1 MPQLRSGKVVTASE
15 VKSADGMVTSP
26 SSLGAGVGREPGK
39 KWVVK
44 QSHHLAPKRKPEQPL
59 SSCLQPAMPSS
70 VPCEQFASLVPVQK
84 EQGESSQRLPGKK
97 SKGIQCRR
105 AARSKKGV
113 ALPISDTAVCE
124 DWQAATRAAAT
135 CWGET
140 LRRGMGQGQQLFFS
154 GATLQNK
161 SSAGIERKEH
171 SSEGLNLSGF
181 QESSGS
187 SGKKGKYSFMEIK
200 LQIPSSEG
208 EIESTERHGISC
220 LPEPEVLQ
228 PGKGT
233 CSSTDS
239 IMILKMQIPD
249 LKTDLGTRESLSEPK
264 PEEEVDTPKKLD
276 GCSLIGSRKPGTQE
290 KGKKCLSKKG
300 ETSLMKPKLQGPRE
314 RGRSALLELRTQCP
328 ESKKGAVSL
337 KKRDRNALVSQRLQG
352 LSGQE
357 QPTTRGKMH
366 KRCVKEEQR
375 SSNPQKGADSLA
387 ESAKEKWKAIEQDS
401 GTQAVKKL
409 KTIRNRSEDS
419 KEKELHYSESPM
431 VATLGGTQSKSFLCH
446 PVTKKSGVQYKKRK
460 PRIDQTKCLQSFSVT
475 TDEKVR
481 NVSAKCDAEH
491 CRNTLNHCNGLLCAT
506 EKNPFVRLEAC
517 SYINTFVKSS
527 ASGTTSSYKLS
538 GFFHVAQDKRKHVFP
553 HGTVEQCAMN
563 CNTGRMQNE
572 RSPVK
577 GGLLFNKEEKTQNRE
592 GCFSCCQSE
601 NNKCLRGKKWNIGR
615 KPRKKMKITE
625 KTSVQ
630 NIFTG
635 MANERSKCELQTEAA
650 VAMSSSFAV
659 LGLNHKEITLSS
671 SGDHTSHLPIGKN
684 TFEAQNMSVWRKN
697 STKLLA
703 FEDGF
708 KKTSELSVIAK
719 GENSKSVA
727 HHSAA
732 SGSLRALAQVH
743 DVSNCQ
749 KSKAD
754 EKLNKVNKK
763 LQQFT
768 CQRTV
773 PMTGKN
779 VWPFESCA
787 RTSEWVRKNHGSISE
802 GERLLRAAFEE
813 SSDKSTVKATGNSA
827 VTGNLRQLDL
837 HTSSAEINKE
847 STRKIMDPNTECLT
861 SLETPESSSVGIC
874 ETLRMSNENVESPVN
889 MDRSTVAFNYDD
901 AQEVKATLNF
911 TTKQKDKNKGAVTK
925 RNLSVKVQKG
935 TSTGNKN
942 RINFSRKA
950 SVVNQTFSD
959 LKLMKVLNTGNL
971 TKFKIPLCKTKPES
985 RKLESVSSFE
995 RKTCSPLELL
1005 DSTSVSRRQKTSE
1018 ETSLVNSEQ
1027 QSLPVASDATATASV
1042 KKKADDIN
1050 SKDFQ
1055 HDGSENLSNEMSAL
1069 PEYFSLYPQPF
1080 LDRQPES
1087 SVPDFHGTECVLK
1100 SNFPDHSWN
1109 AVDHPVALEINDDS
1123 KSRGNLSQHK
1133 SQDFPDILEAYEDD
1147 VLVIDVIQDD
1157 PDLFGTNNE
1166 EELAL
1171 ADCENG
1177 PVKASYTSIC
1187 IKDEKQD
1194 LKPEYPVI
1202 SENSNSVDNNFRHIT
1217 MQESGMSNDTEN
1229 SCDWVL
1235 KAKYI
1240 KTHNSSRGSGP
1251 LGGVT
1256 EDFLED
1262 GQLRELDELLNSF
1275 DMDEKFRFADG
1286 VPDVKQEKKGEAEKS
1301 DCKYKDLVNCELL
1314 SGLPLHAPKVN
1325 VLSEATVVKPRT
1337 NGKSPLLPLQNYG
1350 DSEPWK
1356 MEKNAIA
1363 SHSVQRILEMIE
1375 LPRKYCRF
1383 YFMTL
1388 RGCER
1393 AKCWFW
1399 HVPEQ
1404 GDEKICMAI
1413 LRTYISIKDS
1423 GLLKRAVQIFVKY
1436 YREVTPGV
1444 DFASE
1449 VLNDLLISL
1458 LKNCLLQEVFQIL
1471 NVTVQIN
1478 TLPAVD
1484 VVLKVFEHVASLNIR
1499 DAVPPLI
1506 STFCKLIDAGMFLEF
1521 EHFDYIIKFLHQLQV
1536 SSQEINTVLNIK
1548 SRFQERHFEKNWLF
1562 DFNLAVAEIQHC
1574 KEKSDWTKLGALYV
1588 NARTGCEHFGDLQK
1602 LSLCIAEILTRD
1614 SETDRPGVP
1623 FCDFADAVIKNS
1635 QHNEADRIFIGR
1647 IGISVMYSYHKV
1659 LQWIKGRKVLDK
1671 LHELQIRFTVLKG
1684 LIGAERLASRCQIVN
1699 KAAEI
1704 FLKTGSV
1711 DGATWVLRESEW
1723 TTNAP
1728 LWPCD
1733 KMDIL
1738 NRHNLLCSLMHK
1750 YLRKSLYRQAFE
1762 VLQNLP
1768 GFQNCSDTVDVSQ
1781 YSCLFN
1787 KLINACFESKNLG
1800 VSSSAVDF
1808 MLSKNIAI
1816 DFFLLRGLI
1825 TALGRSSLWSKARTY
1840 YKSALS
1846 LGCYPPLQGNLYH
1859 KLLTIPSYLSEV
1871 EMLLAI
1877 EIFLVSNAS
1886 DIQSPTATSQT
1897 LQIIL
1902 KRCEDQTVQNNSD
1915 YQAAVERL
1923 ILAARVSDPKLFLKH
1938 MTMNVN
1944 MEEVYSLE
1952 LTSALKW
1959 LQENMKWAGKVWLFQ
1974 QSLISKDSL
1983 GF

>member
-15 VKSADGMVTSP
+15 VKSADRMVTSP
-26 SSLGAGVGREPGK
+26 SSPGAGVGCEPRK
-39 KWVVK
+39 KVVVK

-59 SSCLQPAMPSS
+59 SFCLPPAMLSGVS
-70 VPCEQFASLVPVQK
+70 CEQFAPLVPKQK
-84 EQGESSQRLPGKK
+84 EQ
-97 SKGIQCRR
+97 
-105 AARSKKGV
+105 
-113 ALPISDTAVCE
+113 
-124 DWQAATRAAAT
+124 
-135 CWGET
+135 
-140 LRRGMGQGQQLFFS
+140 
-154 GATLQNK
+154 
-161 SSAGIERKEH
+161 
-171 SSEGLNLSGF
+171 
-181 QESSGS
+181 
-187 SGKKGKYSFMEIK
+187 
-200 LQIPSSEG
+200 
-208 EIESTERHGISC
+208 
-220 LPEPEVLQ
+220 
-228 PGKGT
+228 
-233 CSSTDS
+233 
-239 IMILKMQIPD
+239 
-249 LKTDLGTRESLSEPK
+249 
-264 PEEEVDTPKKLD
+264 
-276 GCSLIGSRKPGTQE
+276 
-290 KGKKCLSKKG
+290 
-300 ETSLMKPKLQGPRE
+300 
-314 RGRSALLELRTQCP
+314 
-328 ESKKGAVSL
+328 
-337 KKRDRNALVSQRLQG
+337 
-352 LSGQE
+352 
-357 QPTTRGKMH
+357 
-366 KRCVKEEQR
+366 
-375 SSNPQKGADSLA
+375 
-387 ESAKEKWKAIEQDS
+387 AKEKWKAIEQDS

-409 KTIRNRSEDS
+409 KTNQNRSDS
-419 KEKELHYSESPM
+419 KEKEPHYSKSLT
-431 VATLGGTQSKSFLCH
+431 VAAL
-446 PVTKKSGVQYKKRK
+446 
-460 PRIDQTKCLQSFSVT
+460 
-475 TDEKVR
+475 
-481 NVSAKCDAEH
+481 
-491 CRNTLNHCNGLLCAT
+491 
-506 EKNPFVRLEAC
+506 
-517 SYINTFVKSS
+517 
-527 ASGTTSSYKLS
+527 
-538 GFFHVAQDKRKHVFP
+538 
-553 HGTVEQCAMN
+553 
-563 CNTGRMQNE
+563 
-572 RSPVK
+572 
-577 GGLLFNKEEKTQNRE
+577 
-592 GCFSCCQSE
+592 
-601 NNKCLRGKKWNIGR
+601 
-615 KPRKKMKITE
+615 
-625 KTSVQ
+625 
-630 NIFTG
+630 
-635 MANERSKCELQTEAA
+635 
-650 VAMSSSFAV
+650 
-659 LGLNHKEITLSS
+659 
-671 SGDHTSHLPIGKN
+671 
-684 TFEAQNMSVWRKN
+684 
-697 STKLLA
+697 
-703 FEDGF
+703 
-708 KKTSELSVIAK
+708 
-719 GENSKSVA
+719 
-727 HHSAA
+727 
-732 SGSLRALAQVH
+732 GSLRVVAQVH
-743 DVSNCQ
+743 DVSNCH
-749 KSKAD
+749 KSKTD
-754 EKLNKVNKK
+754 EKLNKVNMN

-787 RTSEWVRKNHGSISE
+787 RTSERVHKNHGSISE
-802 GERLLRAAFEE
+802 GKRLLRAASEQ
-813 SSDKSTVKATGNSA
+813 SSDKSSVKAVGNSA
-827 VTGNLRQLDL
+827 VTGKLRRLDL
-837 HTSSAEINKE
+837 HMSSAEINKE
-847 STRKIMDPNTECLT
+847 SPRKMMDPNTECLT
-861 SLETPESSSVGIC
+861 SLETPESSSLDIY
-874 ETLRMSNENVESPVN
+874 EALRMSNENVESPVN
-889 MDRSTVAFNYDD
+889 MDRSAVAFSHDD
-901 AQEVKATLNF
+901 VREVKATLNF
-911 TTKQKDKNKGAVTK
+911 TTKQKEKNKGAVTK
-925 RNLSVKVQKG
+925 RNLSVTVQNG
-935 TSTGNKN
+935 TSTGNTN
-942 RINFSRKA
+942 RINFSHKA

-971 TKFKIPLCKTKPES
+971 TKFKIPLCRNKPES
-985 RKLESVSSFE
+985 RKLESSFE

-1005 DSTSVSRRQKTSE
+1005 DSASVSRRQKTGE
-1018 ETSLVNSEQ
+1018 ETFLVNFEQ
-1027 QSLPVASDATATASV
+1027 QPLPVASDATSTASM
-1042 KKKADDIN
+1042 KKKADEIN

-1069 PEYFSLYPQPF
+1069 PEHFSLYPHPF
-1080 LDRQPES
+1080 LDRQLES
-1087 SVPDFHGTECVLK
+1087 CVPDFHGTECVLK

-1133 SQDFPDILEAYEDD
+1133 SQNFPDILEAYEED

-1171 ADCENG
+1171 VDCENC

-1187 IKDEKQD
+1187 VKDEKQD

-1202 SENSNSVDNNFRHIT
+1202 SETRDSVDDNFRQLAVVILGVIHQLTYRPT
-1217 MQESGMSNDTEN
+1217 MQ
-1229 SCDWVL
+1229 
-1235 KAKYI
+1235 AKDS
-1240 KTHNSSRGSGP
+1240 KTHNSSKGSSP

-1262 GQLRELDELLNSF
+1262 GQLRDLDELLKSF
-1275 DMDEKFRFADG
+1275 DVDEK
-1286 VPDVKQEKKGEAEKS
+1286 
-1301 DCKYKDLVNCELL
+1301 
-1314 SGLPLHAPKVN
+1314 
-1325 VLSEATVVKPRT
+1325 
-1337 NGKSPLLPLQNYG
+1337 
-1350 DSEPWK
+1350 
-1356 MEKNAIA
+1356 A

-1393 AKCWFW
+1393 AKCWFC

-1413 LRTYISIKDS
+1413 LRTYISIKES
-1423 GLLKRAVQIFVKY
+1423 GLLKRAVQIFMKY

-1484 VVLKVFEHVASLNIR
+1484 VLLKVFEHVASLNIR
-1499 DAVPPLI
+1499 DAVPTLI

-1536 SSQEINTVLNIK
+1536 SSQEINIVLNIK

-1588 NARTGCEHFGDLQK
+1588 NARTGCEHFDDLQK
-1602 LSLCIAEILTRD
+1602 LSLCIAEMLTRD

-1647 IGISVMYSYHKV
+1647 IGISVMYSYHKA
-1659 LQWIKGRKVLDK
+1659 LQWLKGRKVLDK
-1671 LHELQIRFTVLKG
+1671 LHELQIHFTVLKG
-1684 LIGAERLASRCQIVN
+1684 LTGAERLASRCQIVN

-1704 FLKTGSV
+1704 FLKTGSL
-1711 DGATWVLRESEW
+1711 DGATWVLRESDW

-1738 NRHNLLCSLMHK
+1738 NRHNLLCTLVHK

-1768 GFQNCSDTVDVSQ
+1768 GFQNHSDTVDVSQ

-1859 KLLTIPSYLSEV
+1859 KLLMIPSYLSEV

-1886 DIQSPTATSQT
+1886 DIQSPMTTSQT
-1897 LQIIL
+1897 LQVIL
-1902 KRCEDQTVQNNSD
+1902 KRCEDQTVQNNRD

-1974 QSLISKDSL
+1974 
-1983 GF
+1983 

>member
-1 MPQLRSGKVVTASE
+1 M
-15 VKSADGMVTSP
+15 
-26 SSLGAGVGREPGK
+26 
-39 KWVVK
+39 
-44 QSHHLAPKRKPEQPL
+44 
-59 SSCLQPAMPSS
+59 
-70 VPCEQFASLVPVQK
+70 
-84 EQGESSQRLPGKK
+84 
-97 SKGIQCRR
+97 
-105 AARSKKGV
+105 
-113 ALPISDTAVCE
+113 
-124 DWQAATRAAAT
+124 
-135 CWGET
+135 
-140 LRRGMGQGQQLFFS
+140 
-154 GATLQNK
+154 
-161 SSAGIERKEH
+161 
-171 SSEGLNLSGF
+171 
-181 QESSGS
+181 
-187 SGKKGKYSFMEIK
+187 
-200 LQIPSSEG
+200 
-208 EIESTERHGISC
+208 ESTERHGISC
-220 LPEPEVLQ
+220 LPEPEVLEHRQ
-228 PGKGT
+228 GT
-233 CSSTDS
+233 CTEMKSTDS
-239 IMILKMQIPD
+239 IMILKMQVPD
-249 LKTDLGTRESLSEPK
+249 PKKNLGTEESLSEPK
-264 PEEEVDTPKKLD
+264 HQEEVDAPEKLD
-276 GCSLIGSRKPGTQE
+276 ECSLTGSRKPGTQK
-290 KGKKCLSKKG
+290 KGKRCLSKKG
-300 ETSLMKPKLQGPRE
+300 RTSLMKPKQDPRE
-314 RGRSALLELRTQCP
+314 TGRSALLEHHTQCP
-328 ESKKGAVSL
+328 ESKKGPVRVR
-337 KKRDRNALVSQRLQG
+337 KRDRNTPVSQRLQG

-357 QPTTRGKMH
+357 QPTTRGNMH
-366 KRCVKEEQR
+366 KHCIKEDQQ
-375 SSNPQKGADSLA
+375 SSNPQKGTDSLG
-387 ESAKEKWKAIEQDS
+387 ESAKEKWKAIEQDC
-401 GTQAVKKL
+401 GTQKKL

-419 KEKELHYSESPM
+419 KEKEPHCSKSPM
-431 VATLGGTQSKSFLCH
+431 VAASGGTQSKSFPCH

-460 PRIDQTKCLQSFSVT
+460 PRIDQIRCLQSFTVT
-475 TDEKVR
+475 TAEKVR
-481 NVSAKCDAEH
+481 YVSAKRDAEH
-491 CRNTLNHCNGLLCAT
+491 CRNTLNHCKGLLCVT

-527 ASGTTSSYKLS
+527 ASGTTTSYKLS

-553 HGTVEQCAMN
+553 DGTVEQSDMSCS
-563 CNTGRMQNE
+563 TSRIQNE
-572 RSPVK
+572 RSPIK
-577 GGLLFNKEEKTQNRE
+577 GGLLFNKEKTQNGE
-592 GCFSCCQSE
+592 GCFSCCWSE
-601 NNKCLRGKKWNIGR
+601 NSKRLRGKKWNIGR
-615 KPRKKMKITE
+615 KPRKNMKITE
-625 KTSVQ
+625 KSAVQ
-630 NIFTG
+630 NIFTDT
-635 MANERSKCELQTEAA
+635 ANECSGCELNTEAA

-659 LGLNHKEITLSS
+659 LGLNHKEITLSAS
-671 SGDHTSHLPIGKN
+671 CDHTSNLHTGKN
-684 TFEAQNMSVWRKN
+684 THEAQNTSVWRKN

-708 KKTSELSVIAK
+708 KKTTELSVIAK
-719 GENSKSVA
+719 GENSNSVA
-727 HHSAA
+727 HHYAA
-732 SGSLRALAQVH
+732 SGSLRVLAQVH
-743 DVSNCQ
+743 DVSNCHESQ
-749 KSKAD
+749 TD
-754 EKLNKVNKK
+754 EKLNKVSKK
-763 LQQFT
+763 LQQLT

-787 RTSEWVRKNHGSISE
+787 RTSEWVHKNHGSISE
-802 GERLLRAAFEE
+802 GKKLLRGAFEE
-813 SSDKSTVKATGNSA
+813 FSDKSGVKAVGNSA
-827 VTGNLRQLDL
+827 VTGNLRRLDL
-837 HTSSAEINKE
+837 DMSSAEINKE
-847 STRKIMDPNTECLT
+847 PTHETMDLNTEDLT
-861 SLETPESSSVGIC
+861 SLEMPESSSADIY
-874 ETLRMSNENVESPVN
+874 ETFRMSTESVEPPVN
-889 MDRSTVAFNYDD
+889 MDRNAMAFNHGDV
-901 AQEVKATLNF
+901 QEFKATSNS
-911 TTKQKDKNKGAVTK
+911 TTKQKYKNKGAVTK
-925 RNLSVKVQKG
+925 RYSSVTVQNG
-935 TSTGNKN
+935 TSTGNTN
-942 RINFSRKA
+942 RINFRCKA

-971 TKFKIPLCKTKPES
+971 TKFKIPLCRNKPES
-985 RKLESVSSFE
+985 RKLESVRSFE

-1005 DSTSVSRRQKTSE
+1005 DSTSVSRRQKMGE
-1018 ETSLVNSEQ
+1018 ETFLVNSKQ
-1027 QSLPVASDATATASV
+1027 QPLPVMSDAMSTASM
-1042 KKKADDIN
+1042 KKKVDEIN
-1050 SKDFQ
+1050 SKDSQ
-1055 HDGSENLSNEMSAL
+1055 HDGSEGVSNEMSVL
-1069 PEYFSLYPQPF
+1069 PEHFSLHPHPF
-1080 LDRQPES
+1080 LDGQLET
-1087 SVPDFHGTECVLK
+1087 SVPDFHGTERVLK

-1123 KSRGNLSQHK
+1123 KTRENLLQHRSQN
-1133 SQDFPDILEAYEDD
+1133 FPDILEAYKED

-1171 ADCENG
+1171 ADCENC

-1194 LKPEYPVI
+1194 LKPEYPVT
-1202 SENSNSVDNNFRHIT
+1202 SENRDSVDDNFRHVTI
-1217 MQESGMSNDTEN
+1217 QESGMSNDTEN

-1235 KAKYI
+1235 KAKYV
-1240 KTHNSSRGSGP
+1240 KPYNYSRASSPFS
-1251 LGGVT
+1251 GVT

-1262 GQLRELDELLNSF
+1262 GQLRELDELLKSF
-1275 DMDEKFRFADG
+1275 DVDEK
-1286 VPDVKQEKKGEAEKS
+1286 
-1301 DCKYKDLVNCELL
+1301 
-1314 SGLPLHAPKVN
+1314 
-1325 VLSEATVVKPRT
+1325 
-1337 NGKSPLLPLQNYG
+1337 
-1350 DSEPWK
+1350 
-1356 MEKNAIA
+1356 A
-1363 SHSVQRILEMIE
+1363 SHSVPRILEMIE

-1413 LRTYISIKDS
+1413 LRTYISIKES
-1423 GLLKRAVQIFVKY
+1423 SLLKRAVQIFVKY

-1444 DFASE
+1444 DFASQ

-1458 LKNCLLQEVFQIL
+1458 LKNCLLREVFQIL
-1471 NVTVQIN
+1471 NVAVRIN
-1478 TLPAVD
+1478 TLPAAD
-1484 VVLKVFEHVASLNIR
+1484 VLLKVFEHVASLNIR
-1499 DAVPPLI
+1499 DAVPTLI
-1506 STFCKLIDAGMFLEF
+1506 STFCKFINAGMFLES
-1521 EHFDYIIKFLHQLQV
+1521 EHFDYILKFLHQLQV
-1536 SSQEINTVLNIK
+1536 SSQEINIVLNIK

-1588 NARTGCEHFGDLQK
+1588 NARTGCEHFDDLQK
-1602 LSLCIAEILTRD
+1602 LSSCIAETLTRD
-1614 SETDRPGVP
+1614 SETDRPRVP

-1671 LHELQIRFTVLKG
+1671 LHELQIHFTVLKG
-1684 LIGAERLASRCQIVN
+1684 LTGAERLASRCQIVN

-1704 FLKTGSV
+1704 FLKTGSL

-1723 TTNAP
+1723 TINAP

-1738 NRHNLLCSLMHK
+1738 NRHNLLCTLVHK

-1768 GFQNCSDTVDVSQ
+1768 GFQNHSDTIDVSQ

-1886 DIQSPTATSQT
+1886 DIQSPMATSQT

-1902 KRCEDQTVQNNSD
+1902 KRCEDQTAQNNSD
-1915 YQAAVERL
+1915 YHAAVERL

-1959 LQENMKWAGKVWLFQ
+1959 LQENMKWAGKIWLFQ
-1974 QSLISKDSL
+1974 QSLISKDSF